1 MKASITK
8 RIGAYLIDVV
18 LIFLVM
24 SLISP
29 IIPIFGD
36 TAKLQDETLKVS
48 EQFVNKEITDAEFIE
63 KANDINYELS
73 KSTYLSDIANLCA
86 YLGYFIV
93 MPLFTK
99 GQTLGKKLMKLK
111 IKKVDDSPLTANTLL
126 IRTIILYGVLNSI
139 INLILLLVASKGMY
153 LQISGY
159 VNTVFSLVIIVTF
172 FMMIIR
178 KDGRGIPDLL
188 AKTVVVTDEEKELQ

>member
-29 IIPIFGD
+29 IIPTFGD

-73 KSTYLSDIANLCA
+73 KSTYLSDIINICA

-93 MPLFTK
+93 MPVFTK

-111 IKKVDDSPLTANTLL
+111 IKKIDDSPLTANNLL
-126 IRTIILYGVLNSI
+126 IRTMIIYGVLNSI
-139 INLILLLVASKGMY
+139 INLIILLVASKGMY

-188 AKTVVVTDEEKELQ
+188 AKTVVVTDEGKELQ

>member
-29 IIPIFGD
+29 IIPTFGD

-73 KSTYLSDIANLCA
+73 KSTYLSDIINICA

-93 MPLFTK
+93 MPVFTK

-111 IKKVDDSPLTANTLL
+111 IKKIDDSPLTANNLL
-126 IRTIILYGVLNSI
+126 IRTMIIYGVLNSI
-139 INLILLLVASKGMY
+139 INLIILLVASKGMY
-153 LQISGY
+153 LQILGY

-188 AKTVVVTDEEKELQ
+188 AKTVVVTDEGKELQ